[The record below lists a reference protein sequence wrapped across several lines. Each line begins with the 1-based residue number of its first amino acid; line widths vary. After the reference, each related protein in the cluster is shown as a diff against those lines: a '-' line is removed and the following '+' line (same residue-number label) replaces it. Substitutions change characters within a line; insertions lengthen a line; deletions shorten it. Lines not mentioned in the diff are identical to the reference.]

1 MAFGYTTHFTEIP
14 LPDHTRVIRFYD
26 AGGGT
31 LVNIYTHRV
40 VGEHD
45 VPITDIEALVPVL
58 LRAAFPT
65 SFTLLLDE
73 ELSSG
78 LHRVVRALAAT
89 PAGVLIHIAT
99 TFTHHVNGIT
109 TTSLVREWAY
119 FIPLATLNGTDIVI
133 PPPVLPPPPP

>member
-1 MAFGYTTHFTEIP
+1 MAFGYTTHFTETP

-31 LVNIYTHRV
+31 LVNIYTHHT
-40 VGEHD
+40 VGGHD
-45 VPITDIEALVPVL
+45 VPITDIEVLVPVL

-78 LHRVVRALAAT
+78 LHRVVRALVAT
-89 PAGVLIHIAT
+89 PAGVLIHITT
-99 TFTHHVNGIT
+99 TFTHHANGVT
-109 TTSLVREWAY
+109 TTTLVREWAY
-119 FIPLATLNGTDIVI
+119 FIPDATLSGTDVVI
-133 PPPVLPPPPP
+133 TPPVPSPPP